1 MLLIIMVA
9 ASQLLEDWDDLPC
22 FAHTLQ
28 LAVKAGL
35 ELPVIDCLSAV
46 CRKIVGHF
54 KHSVLAM
61 QALKDKQ
68 MNMNVARHSLLQD
81 VSTRW
86 NSTYLMYERLM
97 EQRWTIY
104 AVIHDDNVTA
114 STQKHLDLRTE
125 QWDLLSQLV
134 TVLKPL
140 QVATTALSEDQNI
153 SSSLIYPVVNG
164 LVKCHLKEDK
174 DDMETV
180 KQFKRKVSGE
190 LLRRFDFIPD
200 GVPAIAAALDSR
212 HHHLKLLF

>member
-1 MLLIIMVA
+1 M
-9 ASQLLEDWDDLPC
+9 D
-22 FAHTLQ
+22 
-28 LAVKAGL
+28 
-35 ELPVIDCLSAV
+35 
-46 CRKIVGHF
+46 
-54 KHSVLAM
+54 
-61 QALKDKQ
+61 
-68 MNMNVARHSLLQD
+68 
-81 VSTRW
+81 
-86 NSTYLMYERLM
+86 Y
-97 EQRWTIY
+97 
-104 AVIHDDNVTA
+104 IHNDNATA